1 MTWEENRNLD
11 EKPWDA
17 RTLTRGM
24 EFSSYA
30 FATDRKTNV
39 ELGTLL
45 DTPAFMWL
53 DAFEK
58 KHTRSAFLGAL
69 GFVCVCVC
77 GRPTHA
83 AAVATASSSRCRPR
97 RSAPPT
103 PPTTAHRSRS
113 SAPRL
118 ATAAPKAAAWRLACT
133 RTRALRPPRRSCERA
148 PLLRMRSTIQSMV
161 FRPLSPGWFAA
172 QAFAFCL
179 PNWPACCQIGRARRR
194 AGPRALHAAE

>member
-1 MTWEENRNLD
+1 MRHVVRSFPWLMTWEENRHLD

-58 KHTRSAFLGAL
+58 KHTRSTFLGAL

-133 RTRALRPPRRSCERA
+133 RTRAPRPPRPSCERA
-148 PLLRMRSTIQSMV
+148 PLLRVRSTRGYGV
-161 FRPLSPGWFAA
+161 PAVVVRLFAA
-172 QAFAFCL
+172 LPLRFA
-179 PNWPACCQIGRARRR
+179 CQIGTQAQQ
-194 AGPRALHAAE
+194 

>member
-1 MTWEENRNLD
+1 MSGRERREQPPKPGLSSASSSILAATCLSRVVRSFPWLMTWEENRHLD

-58 KHTRSAFLGAL
+58 KHTRSALLGAL
-69 GFVCVCVC
+69 GFVCVCV
-77 GRPTHA
+77 
-83 AAVATASSSRCRPR
+83 
-97 RSAPPT
+97 
-103 PPTTAHRSRS
+103 
-113 SAPRL
+113 
-118 ATAAPKAAAWRLACT
+118 
-133 RTRALRPPRRSCERA
+133 
-148 PLLRMRSTIQSMV
+148 
-161 FRPLSPGWFAA
+161 
-172 QAFAFCL
+172 
-179 PNWPACCQIGRARRR
+179 
-194 AGPRALHAAE
+194 

>member
-1 MTWEENRNLD
+1 MTWEENRHLD

-58 KHTRSAFLGAL
+58 KHTRSALLGSL
-69 GFVCVCVC
+69 
-77 GRPTHA
+77 
-83 AAVATASSSRCRPR
+83 
-97 RSAPPT
+97 RSAYLCLWT
-103 PPTTAHRSRS
+103 PDSR
-113 SAPRL
+113 
-118 ATAAPKAAAWRLACT
+118 
-133 RTRALRPPRRSCERA
+133 
-148 PLLRMRSTIQSMV
+148 
-161 FRPLSPGWFAA
+161 
-172 QAFAFCL
+172 
-179 PNWPACCQIGRARRR
+179 
-194 AGPRALHAAE
+194 